1 MKNRELSSYQS
12 KSKRLVPI
20 SGSLNESF
28 SCETHS
34 ITQPLIQKLQ
44 EMLEICLGV
53 E

>member
-1 MKNRELSSYQS
+1 MKNTELSSHQS

-20 SGSLNESF
+20 SGSLKESF
-28 SCETHS
+28 SYDTQS